1 MSLRSSVRAWL
12 VPALKKRPRLWSMV
26 RETDLA
32 VERSRHSA
40 ARVLPVLIRP
50 QPRQMHI
57 AITAH
62 CNQRCVGC
70 NYGRDFMTGS
80 QLSLETVR
88 TLIDDAAEA
97 GFNEIRLY
105 GGEPLLHPDL
115 PAMVAHVVARGM
127 RPYVTTNAVLL
138 RHKID
143 ALYAAGLRHMNI
155 GFYGVGDAYD
165 SYVHRH
171 RSFERVEAGI
181 KATRE
186 KYGMDINMRIN
197 WLLMRPSANLADL
210 DAACQFAARYRM
222 RIQVDLVH
230 YSLPYFSE
238 GPERELAFRPE
249 DRAQLEVIAADLLR
263 RQRAQP
269 DLFMHPDVALR
280 SIPDWL
286 VKGPDMRVA
295 CDAGNMVWVGADG
308 TVQLCYV
315 TFKLGNLHEQRL
327 SSMLF
332 NATHRQAARDAF
344 ALECP
349 NCHCGYDV
357 RVQKDAAMARHYRA
371 LLDAEAG
378 AGVV

>member
-1 MSLRSSVRAWL
+1 MSFRSSVRAWL
-12 VPALKKRPRLWSMV
+12 VPALKKQPRLWSLV

-80 QLSLETVR
+80 QLSLDMVKA
-88 TLIDDAAEA
+88 LVDDAAEA
-97 GFNEIRLY
+97 GFHEIRLY

-115 PAMVAHVVARGM
+115 PAMVKHVVDRGM

-143 ALYAAGLRHMNI
+143 ALYEAGLRNMNI

-181 KATRE
+181 KATRD

-210 DAACQFAARYRM
+210 DAACQFAARYRL

-230 YSLPYFSE
+230 YSLPYFTE

-249 DRAQLEVIAADLLR
+249 DRPQLELIAADLLR
-263 RQRAQP
+263 RQREQP
-269 DLFMHPDVALR
+269 DLFLHPDVALR

-286 VKGPDMRVA
+286 IKGPDMRVA

-357 RVQKDAAMARHYRA
+357 RVQKDATMARHYRS
-371 LLDAEAG
+371 LLDAE
-378 AGVV
+378 VPRTS